1 MVVSHIIEQVR
12 HALEQLGTDCAMEDV
27 VGLCPELTWNQ
38 VFWAVDYLSRTGQ
51 VRVTIDKN
59 RTYRVQAARVETSER
74 SYASI
79 SQEIHAGEVAPGI
92 SRPGDQSGLAERKHM
107 PLG

>member
-12 HALEQLGTDCAMEDV
+12 HALEQWGTDCAMEDV

-38 VFWAVDYLSRTGQ
+38 VFLAVDYLSRTGQ
-51 VRVTIDKN
+51 VRVTLDKN
-59 RTYRVQAARVETSER
+59 RTYRVQAVRVETSGS

-79 SQEIHAGEVAPGI
+79 AQEIRAGEVTRGI
-92 SRPGDQSGLAERKHM
+92 SRPADQSGLAERKRM
-107 PLG
+107 SLG